1 MNIKSKQRR
10 SEDALAK
17 KGWRYRKFR
26 VHDLD
31 YDRVATYI
39 ARLRKQ
45 REKTL

>member
-1 MNIKSKQRR
+1 MKSRQRR
-10 SEDALAK
+10 SEDALAQ

-31 YDRVATYI
+31 YDRVARYA

-45 REKTL
+45 REREH